1 MILEFLNRDDQ
12 MVIKHLSNKKK
23 RYEDYTL
30 GQLTVEAERFFTIKD
45 HGSLKSGKRE
55 MFYITT
61 Q

>member
-1 MILEFLNRDDQ
+1 